1 MQVHVFDEAA
11 RGPAELLQL
20 NGVCVRERE
29 QEGGGERKRRGW
41 RECRKESEL
50 SRGVD
55 REKKR
60 VSFVILR

>member
-20 NGVCVRERE
+20 NGVCVSERE
-29 QEGGGERKRRGW
+29 SRKEEERGRGGGW

-55 REKKR
+55 REKKGL
-60 VSFVILR
+60 VL